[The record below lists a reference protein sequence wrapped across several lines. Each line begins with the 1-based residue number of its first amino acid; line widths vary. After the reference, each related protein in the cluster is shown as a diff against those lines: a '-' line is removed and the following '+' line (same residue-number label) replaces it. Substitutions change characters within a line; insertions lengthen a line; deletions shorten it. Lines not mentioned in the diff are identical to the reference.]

1 MNIEGTIYI
10 VDNDRENLQA
20 VSAMA
25 NAMLLPSKAY
35 TSGRKLL
42 DELDVDRPGCIIAE
56 IRIPDIGGLQ
66 LQQRLVAM
74 GATTPVIFLTSH
86 WSVPIVVRAMKAGAF
101 NFFEKPLDEQSM
113 WEAVQEAIYSDQ
125 ERYEERHR
133 QRTLE
138 RRLAEITR
146 MEREVLDLVLQGMPN
161 RVIAEKQGVSVR
173 TVELRRSKL
182 MEKLGAKS
190 LAELVQIGL
199 CVKRPIDHA
208 FHELNPATAS

>member
-10 VDNDRENLQA
+10 VDNERENIQA
-20 VSAMA
+20 VSEMA
-25 NAMLLPSKAY
+25 SAMLMPSRTY
-35 TSGRKLL
+35 TSGLKLL
-42 DELDVDRPGCIIAE
+42 DEIDIDRPGCIIAE

-66 LQQRLVAM
+66 LQRRLVAM
-74 GATTPVIFLTSH
+74 GASTPVIFLTSH
-86 WSVPIVVRAMKAGAF
+86 WTVPIVVRAMKAGAF

-113 WEAVQEAIYSDQ
+113 WEAVQEAICSDRERHQ
-125 ERYEERHR
+125 ERLRL
-133 QRTLE
+133 RTLE
-138 RRLAEITR
+138 RRLAKTTR

-161 RVIAEKQGVSVR
+161 RVIAEKQSVSVR

-199 CVKRPIDHA
+199 CARQHNGHA
-208 FHELNPATAS
+208 SHELDPAKAS